1 MTQPEPGCRFA
12 PTILI
17 VEDNDIVS
25 EFLQE
30 TFKSCGYQ
38 TLTAVNREE
47 AVHHCQTD
55 GNAIRALIADVSS
68 SGFEIAQ
75 TLLGMYPKM
84 KVVFTSG
91 YPFEHL
97 VRAGLLPAKLNV
109 GVFLQKPFLPRE
121 LMTLLKSL
129 Q

>member
-1 MTQPEPGCRFA
+1 MTQPDLGCRVA

-30 TFKSCGYQ
+30 TFRACGYQ

-47 AVHHCQTD
+47 AIRHCQTD
-55 GNAIRALIADVSS
+55 GSSIRALVADVSS

-75 TLLGMYPKM
+75 QLLGMYPKM

-97 VRAGLLPAKLNV
+97 VHAGMLPAKLNI

-121 LMTLLKSL
+121 IMSVLKSL